1 MAPEPKGGRKRATKK
16 TAARASGTSE
26 VVEESKPE
34 IVEALIEEKP
44 KRQTKKAAAIPVPVF
59 QAAPITEKPARAT
72 KKGNSL

>member
-34 IVEALIEEKP
+34 IVEALIEEK
-44 KRQTKKAAAIPVPVF
+44 RTSWTYCRYRCF
-59 QAAPITEKPARAT
+59 R
-72 KKGNSL
+72 